1 MKQGAMSVKLVRV
14 IKEVSAVGA
23 GTKEDPVRE
32 RTQYWGLD
40 GTLLFAIDSA
50 NLENSEHSQRLIHL
64 QEIIQQNRKE
74 AHMQGQDYTKL
85 IELSK
90 QVAKE
95 LKNYHP
101 HMSVVITA
109 DYIRAD
115 ESVIG
120 VPIDARSDKNSLCGQ
135 HDICL

>member
-1 MKQGAMSVKLVRV
+1 
-14 IKEVSAVGA
+14 
-23 GTKEDPVRE
+23 
-32 RTQYWGLD
+32 
-40 GTLLFAIDSA
+40 
-50 NLENSEHSQRLIHL
+50 
-64 QEIIQQNRKE
+64 
-74 AHMQGQDYTKL
+74 MQGQDFTKL

-90 QVAKE
+90 EVAKE

-120 VPIDARSDKNSLCGQ
+120 VPIDACSDKNSPGTIRILA
-135 HDICL
+135 HLLSR

>member
-1 MKQGAMSVKLVRV
+1 M
-14 IKEVSAVGA
+14 
-23 GTKEDPVRE
+23 
-32 RTQYWGLD
+32 
-40 GTLLFAIDSA
+40 
-50 NLENSEHSQRLIHL
+50 
-64 QEIIQQNRKE
+64 QE
-74 AHMQGQDYTKL
+74 QDYTKL

-109 DYIRAD
+109 DYIRVD

-120 VPIDARSDKNSLCGQ
+120 VPISACSDKNSSGTIRRQ
-135 HDICL
+135 GGTA

>member
-1 MKQGAMSVKLVRV
+1 
-14 IKEVSAVGA
+14 
-23 GTKEDPVRE
+23 
-32 RTQYWGLD
+32 
-40 GTLLFAIDSA
+40 
-50 NLENSEHSQRLIHL
+50 
-64 QEIIQQNRKE
+64 
-74 AHMQGQDYTKL
+74 MQGQDYTKL

-120 VPIDARSDKNSLCGQ
+120 VPIDARSDKNSLCEQ
-135 HDICL
+135 HDICLE

>member
-1 MKQGAMSVKLVRV
+1 
-14 IKEVSAVGA
+14 
-23 GTKEDPVRE
+23 
-32 RTQYWGLD
+32 
-40 GTLLFAIDSA
+40 
-50 NLENSEHSQRLIHL
+50 
-64 QEIIQQNRKE
+64 
-74 AHMQGQDYTKL
+74 MQGQDYTKL

-101 HMSVVITA
+101 HMSVVITT

-120 VPIDARSDKNSLCGQ
+120 VPIDTRSDKNSLCEQ
-135 HDICL
+135 HDICLE

>member
-1 MKQGAMSVKLVRV
+1 
-14 IKEVSAVGA
+14 
-23 GTKEDPVRE
+23 
-32 RTQYWGLD
+32 
-40 GTLLFAIDSA
+40 
-50 NLENSEHSQRLIHL
+50 
-64 QEIIQQNRKE
+64 
-74 AHMQGQDYTKL
+74 MQGQDFTKL

-90 QVAKE
+90 EVAKE

-120 VPIDARSDKNSLCGQ
+120 VPIDARSDKNSPGTIRILA
-135 HDICL
+135 HLLSR